1 MDIYKSINAG
11 TTRLKKSSHLAAV
24 FCNHFTLPLP
34 YLSEGVKTPESM
46 DYKDKETVTMKQEE
60 LENYISTFGRDLY
73 SFCCSLTHSRHQADD
88 LYQNTFLK
96 MYDMGE
102 QLIIKTNPKS
112 YIMGIALNLYRN
124 DKRKMSVRQRITGI
138 NIPAE
143 ENADIVSDNGQ
154 STEDM
159 ILEKEQQRIVRE
171 AVRKL
176 PDRYRIPTL
185 LYYMEELSVSEIAA
199 LINLTESTV
208 KSRLHRARKILKER
222 LEGLL

>member
-1 MDIYKSINAG
+1 
-11 TTRLKKSSHLAAV
+11 
-24 FCNHFTLPLP
+24 
-34 YLSEGVKTPESM
+34 M
-46 DYKDKETVTMKQEE
+46 DYKDKETVIMKQEE
-60 LENYISTFGRDLY
+60 LEKYISTFGRDLY

-138 NIPAE
+138 NIPVE
-143 ENADIVSDNGQ
+143 ENADMVSDNGMT
-154 STEDM
+154 TEDM
-159 ILEKEQQRIVRE
+159 ILEKEQQRTVRE

-176 PDRYRIPTL
+176 PDRYRIPIL

-199 LINLTESTV
+199 LINLTESAV

>member
-1 MDIYKSINAG
+1 
-11 TTRLKKSSHLAAV
+11 
-24 FCNHFTLPLP
+24 
-34 YLSEGVKTPESM
+34 
-46 DYKDKETVTMKQEE
+46 MKQEE

-112 YIMGIALNLYRN
+112 YLMGIALNLYRN

-138 NIPAE
+138 NIPVE
-143 ENADIVSDNGQ
+143 ENADMVSDNGLT
-154 STEDM
+154 TEDM
-159 ILEKEQQRIVRE
+159 ILEKEQQRTVRE

-199 LINLTESTV
+199 LTNLTESAV